1 MKLPE
6 HILTLIQARL
16 RSVAAVRVALGKPKF
31 KTRGFRYDLED
42 FIHGVH
48 PEKIDGYLIPASKA
62 ARARMPQQGKWKP
75 TEIGVSYEHAVPL
88 SVLFE
93 ILMAERENLDEINAT
108 LSNLFHISWVTKEE
122 DKQLN
127 AAGFNRKMP
136 AGWTPTDSPFTRYEA
151 VGIEFPELLRVML

>member
-6 HILTLIQARL
+6 HILILIQARL
-16 RSVAAVRVALGKPKF
+16 RAVAVNRVAIGKPKF

-48 PEKIDGYLIPASKA
+48 PEKIDPFLIPASVA
-62 ARARMPQQGKWKP
+62 ARARIPKHKKWTAKDLDLA
-75 TEIGVSYEHAVPL
+75 YEHAVPL

-93 ILMAERENLDEINAT
+93 ILMTERENLDAINAT
-108 LSNLFHISWVTKEE
+108 LSNLFHITWVTKEE

-127 AAGFNRKMP
+127 AAGLNRKMP
-136 AGWTPTDSPFTRYEA
+136 AGWTPTDSPFARYEA
-151 VGIEFPELLRVML
+151 VGIEL